1 MKGVLNKVMLMARYK
16 TIIVVLLT
24 LVFTSQVLA
33 SAKLSCQSQLS
44 EQTISSD
51 TIDHSQHL
59 GMDSSSANTMADCEC
74 CPNCDCNLGGCTAT
88 AVLPSAQ
95 SLFVTGVVSLASHH
109 NELAANQLAVS
120 LFRPPISR

>member
-1 MKGVLNKVMLMARYK
+1 MLMARYK

-24 LVFTSQVLA
+24 LVFTGQVLA
-33 SAKLSCQSQLS
+33 SAKLSCQSQSSQSS

-51 TIDHSQHL
+51 MMDHSQHL
-59 GMDSSSANTMADCEC
+59 KMDSSSADTMAGAEC

-88 AVLPSAQ
+88 AVLPTAQ
-95 SLFVTGVVSLASHH
+95 SLFVTGVVSLTNHH

>member
-1 MKGVLNKVMLMARYK
+1 MKEKVMLMARYK

-24 LVFTSQVLA
+24 LFFTGQVLA
-33 SAKLSCQSQLS
+33 SAKLSCPSQSS

-51 TIDHSQHL
+51 MMDHSQHL
-59 GMDSSSANTMADCEC
+59 KMDSSSADTMAGAEC

-88 AVLPSAQ
+88 AVLPTAQ
-95 SLFVTGVVSLASHH
+95 SLFVTGVVSLTNHH

>member
-1 MKGVLNKVMLMARYK
+1 MLMARYK

-24 LVFTSQVLA
+24 LVFTGQVLA
-33 SAKLSCQSQLS
+33 SAKLSCQSQSSQSS

-51 TIDHSQHL
+51 MMDHSQHL
-59 GMDSSSANTMADCEC
+59 RMDSSSADTMAGAEC
-74 CPNCDCNLGGCTAT
+74 CPNCDCYLGGCTAT
-88 AVLPSAQ
+88 AVLPTAQ